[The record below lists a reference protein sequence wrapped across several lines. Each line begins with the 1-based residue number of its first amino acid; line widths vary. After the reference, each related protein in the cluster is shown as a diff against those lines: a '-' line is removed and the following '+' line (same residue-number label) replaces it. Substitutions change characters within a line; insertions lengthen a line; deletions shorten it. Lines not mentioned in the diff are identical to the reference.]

1 MALLI
6 YVIIIYNDIEGVFF
20 MLGIA
25 VFDDEK
31 IIVDYVGELIK
42 ENLDVNAKIYKYT
55 KLEEFKGDCKKG
67 ILQKINAIYIDIK
80 IDSLNGIE
88 IAQKIQQENP
98 KIKIIYMTAYSQY
111 SEAIFKTKPT
121 YLLLKPIKK
130 EQIKKSLE
138 RALQEEKQ
146 NKSIKTFNIKGKIFN
161 IEVEKIKYIESNKRV
176 VIIYEEDL
184 KRRIYGK
191 LDEIEEMLS
200 SNFVR
205 CHQSY
210 IVNLEYVRELN
221 THEFVLRTRRKST
234 C

>member
-1 MALLI
+1 
-6 YVIIIYNDIEGVFF
+6 

-146 NKSIKTFNIKGKIFN
+146 NKRIKTFNIKGKIFN

-210 IVNLEYVRELN
+210 IVNLEHVRELN
-221 THEFVLRTRRKST
+221 THEFVLHTRRKST

>member
-1 MALLI
+1 
-6 YVIIIYNDIEGVFF
+6 

-88 IAQKIQQENP
+88 IAQRIQQENP

-210 IVNLEYVRELN
+210 IVNLEHVRELN
-221 THEFVLRTRRKST
+221 THEFVLHTRRKST

>member
-1 MALLI
+1 
-6 YVIIIYNDIEGVFF
+6 

-42 ENLDVNAKIYKYT
+42 ENLDINAKIYKYT

-191 LDEIEEMLS
+191 LDEIEEMLP

-210 IVNLEYVRELN
+210 IVNLEHARELN
-221 THEFVLRTRRKST
+221 THEFVLHTRRNST
-234 C
+234 G

>member
-1 MALLI
+1 
-6 YVIIIYNDIEGVFF
+6 

-191 LDEIEEMLS
+191 LDEIEEMLP

-210 IVNLEYVRELN
+210 IVNLEHVRELN
-221 THEFVLRTRRKST
+221 THEFVLHTRRKST

>member
-1 MALLI
+1 
-6 YVIIIYNDIEGVFF
+6 

-88 IAQKIQQENP
+88 IARKIQQENP

-191 LDEIEEMLS
+191 LDEIEEMLP

-210 IVNLEYVRELN
+210 IVNLEHARELN
-221 THEFVLRTRRKST
+221 THEFVLHTRRNST
-234 C
+234 G